1 MSSID
6 IRNLSFCYR
15 STAGS
20 TMALQDLSL
29 SIPQGQ
35 FVCLVGH
42 SGCGKSTLLSMLAGL
57 ETPDKGSI
65 RIGGRELSGPGTDRA
80 MVFQHYSLFP
90 WMTVGRNVAF
100 SIEHSRPGLGK
111 DEVAALVRQ
120 HLEQVGMAAQ
130 IDSYPHELSGGMQQ
144 RVALARALA
153 TDSEIILMDEP
164 FAALD
169 YFTRRQMQTELIRIQ
184 RESGRAILMVTHN
197 LDEALTLGDSL
208 VVLSGGRISR
218 KFDLSDQCAQRDLLS
233 PAFIDIKRQILTE
246 MEGESL

>member
-1 MSSID
+1 MIEIRALSKSYDINGGRID
-6 IRNLSFCYR
+6 VL
-15 STAGS
+15 A
-20 TMALQDLSL
+20 SL
-29 SIPQGQ
+29 SAEIETRG
-35 FVCLVGH
+35 VTVIVGK
-42 SGCGKSTLLSMLAGL
+42 SGCGKTTLLRLIAGL
-57 ETPDKGSI
+57 EQPTSGSI
-65 RIGGRELSGPGTDRA
+65 VLPSGSRVG
-80 MVFQHYSLFP
+80 MVFQEARLMP
-90 WMTVGRNVAF
+90 WLTVERNIAF
-100 SIEHSRPGLGK
+100 GVRGK
-111 DEVAALVRQ
+111 KDPERIRALIALVG
-120 HLEQVGMAAQ
+120 LNGFAKAYPAQ
-130 IDSYPHELSGGMQQ
+130 LSGGMQQ

-169 YFTRRQMQTELIRIQ
+169 YFTRRQMQTELKRIQ

-218 KFDLSDQCAQRDLLS
+218 TFNLSAQCAQRDLLS

>member
-1 MSSID
+1 MIEIRALSKSYD
-6 IRNLSFCYR
+6 INGGRLDVL
-15 STAGS
+15 TALNAEIETRGV
-20 TMALQDLSL
+20 TV
-29 SIPQGQ
+29 I
-35 FVCLVGH
+35 VGK
-42 SGCGKSTLLSMLAGL
+42 SGCGKTTLLRLIAGL
-57 ETPDKGSI
+57 EQPTSGSI
-65 RIGGRELSGPGTDRA
+65 LLPDGIRVG
-80 MVFQHYSLFP
+80 MVFQEARLMP
-90 WMTVGRNVAF
+90 WLTVERNVAF
-100 SIEHSRPGLGK
+100 GMRGRKNRERIRALI
-111 DEVAALVRQ
+111 ALVG
-120 HLEQVGMAAQ
+120 LEGFARAYPAQ
-130 IDSYPHELSGGMQQ
+130 LSGGMQQ

-169 YFTRRQMQTELIRIQ
+169 YFTRRQMQAELKRIQ
-184 RESGRAILMVTHN
+184 RESGQAILMVTHN

>member
-1 MSSID
+1 MIE
-6 IRNLSFCYR
+6 IR
-15 STAGS
+15 
-20 TMALQDLSL
+20 SL
-29 SIPQGQ
+29 SKSYEINGGRLD
-35 FVCLVGH
+35 VLTELTAEIETRGITVIVGK
-42 SGCGKSTLLSMLAGL
+42 SGCGKTTLLRLIAGL
-57 ETPDKGSI
+57 EQPTSGSI
-65 RIGGRELSGPGTDRA
+65 VLPSGSRVG
-80 MVFQHYSLFP
+80 MVFQEARLMP
-90 WMTVGRNVAF
+90 WLTVERNIAF
-100 SIEHSRPGLGK
+100 GVRGK
-111 DEVAALVRQ
+111 KDPERIRALIALVG
-120 HLEQVGMAAQ
+120 LEGFAKAYPAQ
-130 IDSYPHELSGGMQQ
+130 LSGGMQQ

-169 YFTRRQMQTELIRIQ
+169 YFTRRQMQTELKRIQ

-218 KFDLSDQCAQRDLLS
+218 KFDLSAQCAQRDLLS

>member
-1 MSSID
+1 MIEIRALSKSYD
-6 IRNLSFCYR
+6 INGGRLDVLTELNADIGTR
-15 STAGS
+15 GITV
-20 TMALQDLSL
+20 
-29 SIPQGQ
+29 I
-35 FVCLVGH
+35 VGK
-42 SGCGKSTLLSMLAGL
+42 SGCGKTTLLRLIAGL
-57 ETPDKGSI
+57 EQPTSGSI
-65 RIGGRELSGPGTDRA
+65 VIPSGSRVG
-80 MVFQHYSLFP
+80 MVFQEARLMP
-90 WMTVGRNVAF
+90 WLTVERNVAF
-100 SIEHSRPGLGK
+100 GVRGRKNPEHIRALI
-111 DEVAALVRQ
+111 ALVG
-120 HLEQVGMAAQ
+120 LDGFAKA
-130 IDSYPHELSGGMQQ
+130 YPSQLSGGMQQ

-218 KFDLSDQCAQRDLLS
+218 KFDLRDQCAQRDLLS

>member
-1 MSSID
+1 MIEIRALSKSYD
-6 IRNLSFCYR
+6 INGGRLDVL
-15 STAGS
+15 A
-20 TMALQDLSL
+20 SL
-29 SIPQGQ
+29 SAEIETRGIT
-35 FVCLVGH
+35 VIVGK
-42 SGCGKSTLLSMLAGL
+42 SGCGKTTLLRLIAGL
-57 ETPDKGSI
+57 EQPTSGSI
-65 RIGGRELSGPGTDRA
+65 VLPSGSRVG
-80 MVFQHYSLFP
+80 MVFQEARLMP
-90 WMTVGRNVAF
+90 WLTVERNIAF
-100 SIEHSRPGLGK
+100 GVRGK
-111 DEVAALVRQ
+111 KEPERIRALIALVG
-120 HLEQVGMAAQ
+120 LNGFAKAYPAQ
-130 IDSYPHELSGGMQQ
+130 LSGGMQQ

-169 YFTRRQMQTELIRIQ
+169 YFTRRQMQTELKRIQ

-218 KFDLSDQCAQRDLLS
+218 TFNLSAQCAQRDLLS

>member
-1 MSSID
+1 MIEICALSKSYD
-6 IRNLSFCYR
+6 INGGRLEVLTGLNAKIE
-15 STAGS
+15 T
-20 TMALQDLSL
+20 
-29 SIPQGQ
+29 QGIT
-35 FVCLVGH
+35 VIVGK
-42 SGCGKSTLLSMLAGL
+42 SGCGKTTLLRLIAGL
-57 ETPDKGSI
+57 EQPTSGSI
-65 RIGGRELSGPGTDRA
+65 VLPSGSRVG
-80 MVFQHYSLFP
+80 MVFQEARLMP
-90 WMTVGRNVAF
+90 WLTVERNVAF
-100 SIEHSRPGLGK
+100 GVRGRK
-111 DEVAALVRQ
+111 DMGRIRALIALVG
-120 HLEQVGMAAQ
+120 LEGFAKAYPAQ
-130 IDSYPHELSGGMQQ
+130 LSGGMQQ

-169 YFTRRQMQTELIRIQ
+169 YFTRRQMQAELKRIQ

>member
-1 MSSID
+1 MIEIRALSKSYD
-6 IRNLSFCYR
+6 INGGRLDVLSE
-15 STAGS
+15 
-20 TMALQDLSL
+20 LSAE
-29 SIPQGQ
+29 IETQGIT
-35 FVCLVGH
+35 VIVGK
-42 SGCGKSTLLSMLAGL
+42 SGCGKTTLLRLIAGL
-57 ETPDKGSI
+57 EQPTSGSI
-65 RIGGRELSGPGTDRA
+65 VLPSGSRVG
-80 MVFQHYSLFP
+80 MVFQEARLMP
-90 WMTVGRNVAF
+90 WLTVERNVAF
-100 SIEHSRPGLGK
+100 GMRGRKDIERIRALI
-111 DEVAALVRQ
+111 ALVG
-120 HLEQVGMAAQ
+120 LDGFAKA
-130 IDSYPHELSGGMQQ
+130 YPSQLSGGMQQ

-169 YFTRRQMQTELIRIQ
+169 YFTRRQMQAELKRIQ
-184 RESGRAILMVTHN
+184 RESCRAILMVTHN